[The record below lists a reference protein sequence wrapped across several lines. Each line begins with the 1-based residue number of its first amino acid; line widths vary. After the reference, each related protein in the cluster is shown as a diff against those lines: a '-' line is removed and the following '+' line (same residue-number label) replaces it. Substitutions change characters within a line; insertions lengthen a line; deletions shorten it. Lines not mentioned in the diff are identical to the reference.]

1 MRWSRVLLVF
11 RKDLSEV
18 ARNWE
23 VMAPMIILPV
33 VITVLI
39 PAIVTLV
46 PDSMSGSGNGD
57 ILGTFFPNLPE
68 DVRLMLS
75 SLPEWLQVMY
85 IMLVYF
91 FAPFF
96 LIIPLMVSGVI
107 ASDSFAGEKERKTIE
122 ALLAAPFT
130 DSELL
135 MGKILVAFAPAMGVT
150 LLGFTLYTV
159 MVDALTLGRFGF
171 LLLPNLTWLVMILCL
186 APAAS
191 LLGIGATVIISSRV
205 RGFREAQQL
214 SALMVAPVLAL
225 LFGQATG
232 FLILGPTALL
242 VITALVLVV
251 DAALF
256 GVGVSL
262 FNREKILSQSH

>member
-1 MRWSRVLLVF
+1 
-11 RKDLSEV
+11 
-18 ARNWE
+18 
-23 VMAPMIILPV
+23 
-33 VITVLI
+33 
-39 PAIVTLV
+39 
-46 PDSMSGSGNGD
+46 
-57 ILGTFFPNLPE
+57 
-68 DVRLMLS
+68 
-75 SLPEWLQVMY
+75 
-85 IMLVYF
+85 
-91 FAPFF
+91 
-96 LIIPLMVSGVI
+96 
-107 ASDSFAGEKERKTIE
+107 
-122 ALLAAPFT
+122 
-130 DSELL
+130 
-135 MGKILVAFAPAMGVT
+135 
-150 LLGFTLYTV
+150 
-159 MVDALTLGRFGF
+159 
-171 LLLPNLTWLVMILCL
+171 MILCL

-232 FLILGPTALL
+232 FLILGPTVLL

>member
-1 MRWSRVLLVF
+1 MRWNKALLVF

-18 ARNWE
+18 VRNWE

-39 PAIVTLV
+39 PAITTMV
-46 PDSMSGSGNGD
+46 PDSSGSGNGD
-57 ILGTFFPNLPE
+57 VLGAILPKLPE

-75 SLPEWLQVMY
+75 SLPEGLQVMY
-85 IMLVYF
+85 VMLVYYF
-91 FAPFF
+91 SPFF
-96 LIIPLMVSGVI
+96 LLIPLMVSGVI

-135 MGKILVAFAPAMGVT
+135 MGKILVAFAPSVGVT

-159 MVDALTLGRFGF
+159 MVDALTIGRFGF

-205 RGFREAQQL
+205 KGFREAQQL
-214 SALMVAPVLAL
+214 SALMVVPVLAL
-225 LFGQATG
+225 LFGQASG
-232 FLILGPTALL
+232 FLILGPTVLL
-242 VITALVLVV
+242 VLTVLVLVV

-256 GVGVSL
+256 GVGLSL

>member
-1 MRWSRVLLVF
+1 MRWNKASLVF

-18 ARNWE
+18 LRNWE

-33 VITVLI
+33 ILTVLI
-39 PAIVTLV
+39 PATVTLV
-46 PDSMSGSGNGD
+46 PDSMNGSSD
-57 ILGTFFPNLPE
+57 ADLMDSMIPNLPDAIRE
-68 DVRLMLS
+68 MLS
-75 SLPEWLQVMY
+75 AYPDGLQMTY

-135 MGKILVAFAPAMGVT
+135 MGKILVAFAPSMGVT

-159 MVDALTLGRFGF
+159 MVDALTVGRFGF

-205 RGFREAQQL
+205 KGFREAQQL
-214 SALMVAPVLAL
+214 SALLVVPVLVL
-225 LFGQATG
+225 LLGQASG
-232 FLILGPTALL
+232 FLIMGPTVLL
-242 VITALVLVV
+242 MLTVVVLVV

-262 FNREKILSQSH
+262 FNRERIISQSH

>member
-1 MRWSRVLLVF
+1 VRWSKVLLVF

-23 VMAPMIILPV
+23 VMAPMILLPV
-33 VITVLI
+33 IITVLI

-46 PDSMSGSGNGD
+46 PDSMSGSSNSD
-57 ILGTFFPNLPE
+57 ILETILPNLPQ

-75 SLPEWLQVMY
+75 SLPEGLQVMY
-85 IMLVYF
+85 IMLVYY

-135 MGKILVAFAPAMGVT
+135 MGKILVAFAPSIGVT

-191 LLGIGATVIISSRV
+191 LLGVGVTVIISSRV

-225 LFGQATG
+225 LFGQAAG
-232 FLILGPTALL
+232 FLILGPVTLAVLTILL
-242 VITALVLVV
+242 LVV

-256 GVGVSL
+256 GVGVSV